1 MAVLRV
7 ENLTKTYGIGF
18 LKKRYIKAV
27 DNISFTI
34 NKGEIVSLVGESGSG
49 KTTTA
54 KMILSLLSPTSGA
67 IIFDEKDIWK
77 DLKKKEDLRWYWRN
91 VHAIFQD
98 PYASYNPLFKAKRVL
113 IQALRLIGVDPRS
126 SEAREIMINALKT
139 VGLKPEVLDKYPH
152 QLSGGERQR
161 LMIARC
167 IIIKPKIIIADE
179 PISMLDASLRA
190 RIMKELEKIRDNYG
204 TSIVFIT
211 HDMGLAYYIS
221 DRIIVMHKG
230 KIVEEGTPDE
240 ILDNPKHEYTK
251 ELIASIPT
259 LYRKWRDI

>member
-1 MAVLRV
+1 MALLRV
-7 ENLTKTYGIGF
+7 ENLTKIYEIGF

-54 KMILSLLSPTSGA
+54 KMILRLLSPTSGA

-126 SEAREIMINALKT
+126 SQAREIMINALKT

-167 IIIKPKIIIADE
+167 IIIKPKI
-179 PISMLDASLRA
+179 S
-190 RIMKELEKIRDNYG
+190 
-204 TSIVFIT
+204 V
-211 HDMGLAYYIS
+211 
-221 DRIIVMHKG
+221 
-230 KIVEEGTPDE
+230 
-240 ILDNPKHEYTK
+240 
-251 ELIASIPT
+251 
-259 LYRKWRDI
+259 